1 MNLRS
6 VAKQI
11 ICMLNI
17 FKLLNILYLDLKLE
31 NIYVIE
37 NENDNDGKNELKIK
51 VNIWKNVLNMFYFK
65 ISNFNKSHILNDK
78 QEQCENTDL
87 ETSPYLPIDCNTAPE
102 IILGMPYNHK
112 IDIWSFGCILAEL
125 ASGTLLTKHYLIT
138 IQTSLLN

>member
-51 VNIWKNVLNMFYFK
+51 VNI
-65 ISNFNKSHILNDK
+65 
-78 QEQCENTDL
+78 
-87 ETSPYLPIDCNTAPE
+87 
-102 IILGMPYNHK
+102 
-112 IDIWSFGCILAEL
+112 
-125 ASGTLLTKHYLIT
+125 
-138 IQTSLLN
+138 